1 MALEADLMQSNVS
14 MGVNETCCAKCF
26 VCSRSRKALGKN
38 QSINYDA
45 RYHEVQVKAKLQR
58 KYFLEWKKRSFF
70 S

>member
-1 MALEADLMQSNVS
+1 ME
-14 MGVNETCCAKCF
+14 VNETF
-26 VCSRSRKALGKN
+26 SRSRKALGKN

-45 RYHEVQVKAKLQR
+45 RYYEVQVKAKLQR

>member
-1 MALEADLMQSNVS
+1 

-45 RYHEVQVKAKLQR
+45 GYYEVQVKAKLQR
-58 KYFLEWKKRSFF
+58 KYFFRVGKKDHSSVRENGCFTA
-70 S
+70 